1 MIQGPAPKD
10 KTDKDADPVSSSNV
24 YPQKIDFQAGNCCLS

>member
-10 KTDKDADPVSSSNV
+10 KQHKDADPVSSDV
-24 YPQKIDFQAGNCCLS
+24 YPQKIDFQAGSCLS